1 MARGYTTVCIRTL
14 GGIATS
20 GESEQARIQ
29 ASAIL
34 LDRGWGK
41 AAQPLTGQDGE
52 GAIELTIR
60 HITEGKK

>member
-1 MARGYTTVCIRTL
+1 MARGYTNVCIRTL

-34 LDRGWGK
+34 LDRGYGK
-41 AAQPLTGQDGE
+41 AAQPVTGEDGE
-52 GAIELTIR
+52 GPVVVEIIHRER
-60 HITEGKK
+60 KK

>member
-1 MARGYTTVCIRTL
+1 LARGYTNVCIKTL

-29 ASAIL
+29 AAAIL

-41 AAQPLTGQDGE
+41 AAQPVTGEGGE
-52 GAIELTIR
+52 GAIEIIIR
-60 HITEGKK
+60 NITEGKK

>member
-1 MARGYTTVCIRTL
+1 LARGYTNICIKTL

-41 AAQPLTGQDGE
+41 AAQPLTGEGGT
-52 GAIELTIR
+52 GAIEIILR
-60 HITEGKK
+60 NITEGKK